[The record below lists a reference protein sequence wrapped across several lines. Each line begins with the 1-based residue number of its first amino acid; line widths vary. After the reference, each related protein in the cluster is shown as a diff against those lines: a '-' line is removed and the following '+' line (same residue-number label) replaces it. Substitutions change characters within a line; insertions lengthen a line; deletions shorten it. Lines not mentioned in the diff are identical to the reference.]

1 MIPSEIMDKI
11 IRVPDEEEE
20 TEAKIEELKEAG
32 FVITNFSK
40 GGVFYILP
48 VLDIEWH
55 RFMKDPKRSA
65 REAKNF
71 CREIN
76 RFI

>member
-40 GGVFYILP
+40 AACSTSCSG
-48 VLDIEWH
+48 
-55 RFMKDPKRSA
+55 
-65 REAKNF
+65 
-71 CREIN
+71 
-76 RFI
+76 

>member
-40 GGVFYILP
+40 GGVFYILLRIAIHIG
-48 VLDIEWH
+48 V
-55 RFMKDPKRSA
+55 
-65 REAKNF
+65 
-71 CREIN
+71 
-76 RFI
+76 